1 MKELYRQ
8 VGRFSIRKFSIGAA
22 SVLLGMSLLATMSS
36 KIVQADDKTCTKIT
50 YHYVSE
56 EELTDAEKKLIT
68 SSLPS
73 NQVSEDTTYYMV
85 YRPDAKGVLPK
96 TGMDISALVAG
107 TGVVFLVCAL
117 SFHQKKKKWLVTA
130 FLVTSLGQAVL
141 IPEVSA
147 LTHNLFAHLTQEF
160 CLPNGSV
167 LPEKVRDIEGYHFV
181 GYIVEHAPKM
191 ATGKGTQSPVSSVQ
205 NMGTE
210 TPKELV
216 EQAMSQEALSSSEL
230 PNKEVTAEPSSPVE
244 ELPSTPAPVV
254 PTNPVSPAVP
264 TEPVIPTPEKNHEV
278 PREDIPTVE
287 KPVLPV
293 EEVPRYEVPSENV
306 PTVDK
311 PVLPVEEVPHYEVP
325 SENVPT
331 VEKPDLR
338 LEEVPAKTSPEE
350 QPIPDAGS
358 SSELPVAPVEPVV
371 PVVPAESEAES
382 PSTSEPV
389 VPVVPAEPEAEA
401 PSTSE
406 PVVPVTPAEPEVEA
420 PSTSEPVVPVIP
432 AESEAE
438 APSTSEPVVPVTP
451 AEPEVEAPSTSE
463 PVVPVV
469 PAEPE
474 VEAPSTSEPV
484 VPVTPVEP
492 EVEAPSTSEP
502 VVPVTPVEP
511 EEPTDTVTPEPE
523 KHVDVLGEAVLTVTK
538 PLAPLEL
545 MVAADKL
552 DQGSQ
557 KEVDTTN
564 KTPES
569 VAAYQ
574 AAKEKA
580 LAILAEANA
589 VIVNQAASP
598 EAITEAKQKAEEALK
613 NLEAAEAALQNKALT
628 KPTLD
633 LQKLEKQDKDKSVR
647 VTYQLTDPDNA
658 FISATAQIYSGD
670 TLVKEVILTKEEL
683 AGTVIPGLDYDV
695 DYQLKTIFEYHT
707 GAEQA
712 REMLERVEPFVL
724 ERKQIE
730 LKNLRDL
737 ALYTYKN
744 GVKTKV
750 ISLAEVGA
758 VRDYF
763 ASFISE
769 TGKEV
774 QLPIKEIVADGNGF
788 KVVATHP
795 ELVQRNT
802 AGDYDDD
809 YSFRIGRIAPSQNG
823 VYTSFKDLINSIN
836 ANPSGTFT
844 LGADLSAGE
853 MDKPEASYVTV
864 PFTGTLNGLHDGKNY
879 TIYGLQAPLF
889 ESTNGATLS
898 NLNLAD
904 VAIKSGK
911 PDVATLVNTAQN
923 TTIRNVALSGE
934 IEAPNNVAGLVYDAL
949 NTTIQDIEA
958 DLAIRTTATTGKMLS
973 GGLVGRLRDSSI
985 EKAHINATIDTTVNP
1000 EQYFGGI
1007 VGTAEGTKTKIED
1020 VYVEGLLDNKKG
1032 GRVGALAGFSG
1043 RAVLSRIVSGMT
1055 VKGGADYVGSGNQ
1068 EKASDIYRIAN
1079 RSTANVKSNKI
1090 SEVTA
1095 EVAAET
1101 IKAMGLTATLADK
1114 ESSVGQTSK
1123 MIDYS
1128 SLPNYEAAREMAYRN
1143 TEKLLPFYNREYIVK
1158 QGNKIAPSSKLYTTK
1173 LVTVVPMKD
1182 KQVVADF
1189 YKDKSA
1195 INRLLLNY
1203 EDGTVEY
1210 LAVAPGSTFAADTIQ
1225 EYKLTGTDL
1234 LYTPEQFMSD
1244 PAEVIATAMKRVE
1257 GLEYFSEDVWKVT
1270 QGHPEKE
1277 TDTPNLSPIETYQK
1291 EILEVLYL
1299 KDSFKEVHSRAK
1311 EVFEAALAQS
1321 VAGDFTTTPLKE
1333 QMKDYMKKNA
1343 VAILVGA
1350 SYLDRLYKVQFGDMN
1365 VGELATFYQ
1374 NFFGKQVNS
1383 LEWLANLG
1391 RMGND
1396 ALDIKNNPAT
1406 YEKWIAPVSGYAN
1419 LREYLSAYR
1428 TRFTALSEN
1437 DWFKSATKAH
1447 IAEVQSKEL
1456 PNQTY
1461 QVYDQLNRIDH
1472 PRLILPLLNL
1482 TSEGIYIMSNMTT
1495 LSFGMYDRYMDMS
1508 LKETNPEKYA
1518 SELERVNNLVDYF
1531 AKTQG
1536 DHFDFWY
1543 RIAKPEV
1550 RDRLYNRGDMPIP
1563 SWDGYLIPQFGNKA
1577 SHWMPK
1583 FGEGASSRMTDFFG
1597 PIGKY
1602 YTSNGLGAY
1611 ATGYLV
1617 HFVLDG
1623 MLNLYG
1629 QSVFTHEMVHNL
1641 DGTIYLGGYG
1651 RREAFGAEIYAQGLL
1666 QSTSSATNQIFAL
1679 NTHADFSTVDGG
1691 KFANNR
1697 VHNLSP
1703 DRFRSQADLKDYL
1716 QGRMDVIYTL
1726 EALEGN
1732 ALVKLDKADQALFYK
1747 KIEPINEIGESKIR
1761 QMTTEDLTP
1770 LTFTSVNDLVDN
1782 DILLG
1787 THSFHGNK
1795 DKISKNGYETEV
1807 LFAANYSG
1815 LTNLH
1820 GSVDSLSIKRLSNEL
1835 LAETGY
1841 DGFIAYLSNQYRAAA
1856 LAEGKTFNDEYIL
1869 KKITNGQYADFHAFK
1884 KAMYKRRLDKVAQLK
1899 PVTFTYNKQTYT
1911 VTSET
1916 LNRLINE
1923 AVQADLAAFK
1933 AKKATNSLFAL
1944 KEAIYRAYLLD
1955 TDDFR
1960 SSIYQ

>member
-1 MKELYRQ
+1 MKEFYRQ
-8 VGRFSIRKFSIGAA
+8 ISRFSIRKFSIGAA
-22 SVLLGMSLLATMSS
+22 SVLLGMSLVGALSPTL
-36 KIVQADDKTCTKIT
+36 VQANEQEGTAHIT

-56 EELTDAEKKLIT
+56 DELTEDEKKLIT
-68 SSLPS
+68 RSLPS
-73 NQVSEDTTYYMV
+73 DFVSGDTTYYMV
-85 YRPDAKGVLPK
+85 YRPLPSGQQVLPA
-96 TGMDISALVAG
+96 TGMEERSILPIIAGAAL
-107 TGVVFLVCAL
+107 LVCAVT
-117 SFHQKKKKWLVTA
+117 FHKKKKAWLATA
-130 FLVTSLGQAVL
+130 FVVTSFGQVL
-141 IPEVSA
+141 SMPEVA
-147 LTHNLFAHLTQEF
+147 AITHNLFAHYTQEF
-160 CLPNGSV
+160 DLTNGV
-167 LPEKVRDIEGYHFV
+167 ALPETVREIAGYRFV
-181 GYIVEHAPKM
+181 GYIVESTPRVAMDKLEPPKIENELSAEIEESTQPLEEAPFIEQSTLPVDEVPRSEVSSANLPTVSKPVVPIEEVPVDSDQGQNPP
-191 ATGKGTQSPVSSVQ
+191 ADSTPNPEENTSVTNEDTPNAPTEPSKPTQEDPVPSDSTPNPEENTSVTNENTPNAPTEPSKSIQENPVSS
-205 NMGTE
+205 NSTPSLEENTGSTNGDTPE
-210 TPKELV
+210 TPIESTNPTQGDSVPSESTQTSEENPTPDKE
-216 EQAMSQEALSSSEL
+216 SSSE
-230 PNKEVTAEPSSPVE
+230 
-244 ELPSTPAPVV
+244 V
-254 PTNPVSPAVP
+254 PTNPV
-264 TEPVIPTPEKNHEV
+264 
-278 PREDIPTVE
+278 
-287 KPVLPV
+287 
-293 EEVPRYEVPSENV
+293 
-306 PTVDK
+306 
-311 PVLPVEEVPHYEVP
+311 
-325 SENVPT
+325 
-331 VEKPDLR
+331 
-338 LEEVPAKTSPEE
+338 
-350 QPIPDAGS
+350 
-358 SSELPVAPVEPVV
+358 
-371 PVVPAESEAES
+371 
-382 PSTSEPV
+382 
-389 VPVVPAEPEAEA
+389 
-401 PSTSE
+401 
-406 PVVPVTPAEPEVEA
+406 EPEVTED
-420 PSTSEPVVPVIP
+420 P
-432 AESEAE
+432 
-438 APSTSEPVVPVTP
+438 
-451 AEPEVEAPSTSE
+451 
-463 PVVPVV
+463 
-469 PAEPE
+469 
-474 VEAPSTSEPV
+474 
-484 VPVTPVEP
+484 
-492 EVEAPSTSEP
+492 
-502 VVPVTPVEP
+502 
-511 EEPTDTVTPEPE
+511 VTPEPE
-523 KHVDVLGEAVLTVTK
+523 KHADVLGEEVLTVTK

-574 AAKEKA
+574 AAREKA

-589 VIVNQAASP
+589 VIVNQAASSESIL
-598 EAITEAKQKAEEALK
+598 EAQQKAEEALK
-613 NLEAAEAALQNKALT
+613 NLEAAEAALQNRSLT
-628 KPTLD
+628 KPNLN
-633 LQKLEKQDKDKSVR
+633 LQTLEKQDKDKSVR
-647 VTYQLTDPDNA
+647 VTYQLMDPDNA
-658 FISATAQIYSGD
+658 FISATARIYAGEKF
-670 TLVKEVILTKEEL
+670 VKEVQLSKENLT
-683 AGTVIPGLDYDV
+683 GVVIPGLDYDV
-695 DYQLKTIFEYHT
+695 EYKIKTTFDYATI
-707 GAEQA
+707 AEKA
-712 REMLERVEPFVL
+712 SEALPDSDAFIL

-750 ISLAEVGA
+750 ISLEEVGA
-758 VRDYF
+758 VSDYF
-763 ASFISE
+763 ASFVSE
-769 TGKEV
+769 NGKEV
-774 QLPIKEIVADGNGF
+774 QLPIKEIVAEGNAF
-788 KVVATHP
+788 KVIATHP
-795 ELVQRNT
+795 ELVQRNA
-802 AGDYDDD
+802 AGNYEDD
-809 YSFRIGRIAPSQNG
+809 YSFRIGRIAPGQNG
-823 VYTSFKDLINSIN
+823 IYTSFKDLINSIN

-844 LGADLSAGE
+844 LGADLGAGE
-853 MDKPEASYVTV
+853 LDKPEASYVTV

-904 VAIKSGK
+904 AAIKSGK

-934 IEAPNNVAGLVYDAL
+934 IEAPNNVASLVYDAL
-949 NTTIQDIEA
+949 NTTIQDVEA

-1032 GRVGALAGFSG
+1032 GRVGALAGSAG
-1043 RAVLSRIVSGMT
+1043 RAILNRIVSGIT
-1055 VKGGADYVGSGNQ
+1055 VKGGADYVGSGTQ
-1068 EKASDIYRIAN
+1068 EKATDIYRIAN

-1095 EVAAET
+1095 DIATEK
-1101 IKAMGLTATLADK
+1101 IKAMGLMATLTDK
-1114 ESSVGQTSK
+1114 ESAVGQTSK

-1128 SLPNYEAAREMAYRN
+1128 SLPNYEVVREIAYRN

-1173 LVTVVPMKD
+1173 LVSVVPMKD

-1189 YKDKSA
+1189 YKDKGA

-1225 EYKLTGTDL
+1225 EYKVAGTDL

-1244 PAEVIATAMKRVE
+1244 PSEVIATAMKRVE
-1257 GLEYFSEDVWKVT
+1257 GLTYFSEDVWKVT

-1277 TDTPNLSPIETYQK
+1277 TDTPNLSPIEPYQK

-1299 KDSFKEVHSRAK
+1299 KDSFKEVHSRAR
-1311 EVFEAALAQS
+1311 EVFEAALSQS

-1333 QMKDYMKKNA
+1333 QMKDYLKKNA

-1350 SYLDRLYKVQFGDMN
+1350 SYLNRLYKIQFGDMN

-1406 YEKWIAPVSGYAN
+1406 YEKWIAPVSGYTN
-1419 LREYLSAYR
+1419 LRDYLSAYR

-1437 DWFKSATKAH
+1437 NWFKSATKAH

-1456 PNQTY
+1456 PDQTY

-1472 PRLILPLLNL
+1472 PRMILPLLNL

-1550 RDRLYNRGDMPIP
+1550 KERLYNRRDMPIP

-1583 FGEGASSRMTDFFG
+1583 FGEGASSRMTDFFA

-1703 DRFRSQADLKDYL
+1703 DRFQSEADLKDYL

-1732 ALVKLDKADQALFYK
+1732 ALVDLPKEDQALFYK
-1747 KIEPINEIGESKIR
+1747 KIERLNELGESKIR
-1761 QMTTEDLTP
+1761 QMTAEELNL
-1770 LTFTSVNDLVDN
+1770 LTFTSVDDLVDN

-1787 THSFHGNK
+1787 THGFHGNK
-1795 DKISKNGYETEV
+1795 EKIGKNGYETEV

-1815 LTNLH
+1815 LTNPH

-1884 KAMYKRRLDKVAQLK
+1884 KAMYKRRLEKVAQLK

-1911 VTSET
+1911 ANQDTIKQ
-1916 LNRLINE
+1916 LINE

-1960 SSIYQ
+1960 SSIYRS